1 MFEHKVI
8 FETSCFDN
16 HLDLERNKKKLLI
29 INKCVNKIVASKPR
43 CHKSLALKPNVR
55 TKLFLRN
62 QNIFKKSCFEAEMS
76 EHKSYFETKCLNKT
90 FVSKPKCFLKNL
102 ATKFKCLNTSLT
114 LRPNVGTK
122 VLLQNQNVW
131 TQAFQ
136 RNQIVFTIMLLRI
149 RSDEVW
155 TKVFFWNVKV

>member
-1 MFEHKVI
+1 MFDHKVI
-8 FETSCFDN
+8 FWNQLFWKLQPSWFG
-16 HLDLERNKKKLLI
+16 KKKLLI
-29 INKCVNKIVASKPR
+29 IIKCVNEIVASKPR
-43 CHKSLALKPNVR
+43 CHKSLALRSNVR

-62 QNIFKKSCFEAEMS
+62 QNISKKSCFEAEMS

-136 RNQIVFTIMLLRI
+136 RNQIVFTIILLRI